1 MSIHGLKTKDP
12 WMIMSKDNCSLVQ
25 VVTPP
30 QYYDWCAAVWSQ
42 CPLCLGTADS
52 RLGPRSP
59 RLQAPAA
66 ACSRGAAACRGLQQP
81 AAGACTGLILR
92 QPGHRH
98 YTTAFNHHYTISW
111 NLLPRS
117 NIFPYFKITFMFI
130 SSVGFLFLALQYQ
143 GSSTSNSSNSSFLK
157 TLGLPPGP
165 LGKSLQ
171 YMCRTLSPSRSPAT
185 LGVKSWNNLL
195 CI

>member
-1 MSIHGLKTKDP
+1 
-12 WMIMSKDNCSLVQ
+12 MSKDISSLVP
-25 VVTPP
+25 VVTLPSIMTG
-30 QYYDWCAAVWSQ
+30 VLQ
-42 CPLCLGTADS
+42 CGCRGRSHFPLCLCLGTADS

-81 AAGACTGLILR
+81 AARCIHWTHPPPAGAQTHNNCFQSLHLTMD
-92 QPGHRH
+92 PGSN
-98 YTTAFNHHYTISW
+98 FLDIS
-111 NLLPRS
+111 
-117 NIFPYFKITFMFI
+117 IFLK
-130 SSVGFLFLALQYQ
+130 SHSCLFLAPQYQ

-185 LGVKSWNNLL
+185 LKVK
-195 CI
+195 CITMGRKDIFHVT